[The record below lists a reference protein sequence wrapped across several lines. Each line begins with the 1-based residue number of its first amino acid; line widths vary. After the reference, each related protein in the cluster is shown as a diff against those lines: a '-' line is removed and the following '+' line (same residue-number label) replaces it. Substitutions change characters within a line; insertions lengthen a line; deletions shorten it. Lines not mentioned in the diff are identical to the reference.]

1 MASKIRFENVQSVSR
16 GRPACFL
23 AKRKNNCR
31 YVFQKCFIN
40 PQKKGGLISKST
52 MQKSISKKKVALA
65 SSSWG
70 GEEYSS
76 CYSTMGVCFVVG
88 FVRFGRSRE
97 SSRSY
102 QHLCRRRVYGRGS
115 GGGGGDEG
123 VGSGVTDLTSK
134 GQPLPRVAQDC
145 RCRFRP
151 RAHVKRRPRR
161 ARCGDAEIKQF
172 SEEAEPPTH

>member
-16 GRPACFL
+16 GRPAYFL

-115 GGGGGDEG
+115 GGGGDEG

-151 RAHVKRRPRR
+151 CQTAAPPRTVRRRR
-161 ARCGDAEIKQF
+161 NK
-172 SEEAEPPTH
+172 TVL